1 MARAGCLPGARWRP
15 TWRALETCLARP
27 GGLPGASWGPA
38 WRALDPGLEA
48 QWHWTAL
55 RPARPRRGSGVGVAS
70 GTLASSILG
79 ADSCACRRRRKF
91 QSLLAAQARMLL
103 LLLLL
108 LHGLLLLLPD
118 SPSCRL
124 PLLGPLL
131 LPRPAFLLL
140 LLQPS
145 CFF

>member
-1 MARAGCLPGARWRP
+1 
-15 TWRALETCLARP
+15 
-27 GGLPGASWGPA
+27 
-38 WRALDPGLEA
+38 
-48 QWHWTAL
+48 
-55 RPARPRRGSGVGVAS
+55 
-70 GTLASSILG
+70 
-79 ADSCACRRRRKF
+79 
-91 QSLLAAQARMLL
+91 MLL

>member
-1 MARAGCLPGARWRP
+1 M
-15 TWRALETCLARP
+15 
-27 GGLPGASWGPA
+27 
-38 WRALDPGLEA
+38 
-48 QWHWTAL
+48 
-55 RPARPRRGSGVGVAS
+55 
-70 GTLASSILG
+70 
-79 ADSCACRRRRKF
+79 
-91 QSLLAAQARMLL
+91 